1 MRRKLKNF
9 WMHPNENLCRS
20 LDLFGQDVYHN
31 RTMLPPRE
39 TMLGSNLCKRTLQR
53 CLCTNLPQFRRYS
66 VWPNIYGVSQYPMR
80 TTWYKPETMR
90 NGCILQDRAE
100 QYFESCLKAP
110 ENQGIGLTGITLSID
125 ASWDN
130 AVFGASTSVQTASLR
145 SLVLVRAY

>member
-1 MRRKLKNF
+1 MNKATL
-9 WMHPNENLCRS
+9 S
-20 LDLFGQDVYHN
+20 LFGCMPKHL
-31 RTMLPPRE
+31 TSLP
-39 TMLGSNLCKRTLQR
+39 
-53 CLCTNLPQFRRYS
+53 RYS
-66 VWPNIYGVSQYPMR
+66 ARPNIYGVSQYPMR

>member
-1 MRRKLKNF
+1 MLADLYPMRRKLKNF

-66 VWPNIYGVSQYPMR
+66 DVRIFKAYSNISTVLA
-80 TTWYKPETMR
+80 TTGPALSGTKPEEQ
-90 NGCILQDRAE
+90 LFAE
-100 QYFESCLKAP
+100 LTSRQQAP
-110 ENQGIGLTGITLSID
+110 
-125 ASWDN
+125 
-130 AVFGASTSVQTASLR
+130 
-145 SLVLVRAY
+145 